1 MAAVCWIDN
10 FGKVK
15 NSLSP
20 GEVYMINAKTH
31 LTFRIP
37 SESLIAKSANLNI
50 VSENPEKIPFKTT
63 YKGYHSASCIPI
75 SGGKLKYFI
84 DYIDDV
90 SVTPQTTEVHEI
102 LVQPVIE
109 IQGSEI
115 DYQEICLQTNLSR
128 CLGPLQN
135 WKNSLLSQ
143 ISLGFNLFHI
153 TAVQSLGKYGSLYCI
168 GDYLALNSEFFP
180 NNDKNINEE
189 EKITLMRNLVKDID
203 RYGAGMIV
211 DIVLSHCSSVNP
223 IFSMNSNAAYT
234 LTNTPHLNV
243 AYELDKALQEFTT
256 EMHDRRLKF
265 QCGNR
270 IESLNDLSYIMSIV
284 RDKLKNLRLKEYF
297 LMDTNK
303 VLTCFTSAETS
314 VCNITEEKLA
324 YYKSLTKTLGIKGL
338 LKKHFVENLGYSR
351 FGVKLRN
358 EEIWTLC
365 KSLGMTREV
374 ILREVLKEVQSL
386 NTYFETKFSRF
397 FQTIL
402 QNIEAEIKYQK
413 LELRVFEVT
422 PNKPLVKP
430 YFTSLPNGEI
440 ALLNGFII
448 NNKNVKRDISE
459 KWEYLKRNVICWRDC
474 VKLRYKKNREECV
487 ELWDTI
493 EKYVVGM
500 AKIFK
505 GFRLDNCHGTSLEAT
520 KYFIEKSREVNPN
533 LLVIAELFTGS
544 AQLDT
549 EYVQEIGINFLI
561 RESLNH
567 KSPNSF
573 SDFLYNSAQKNTGII
588 RKIPEILYDFTHDNP
603 TLTQCRTTED
613 YLSNMILTAMFR
625 GPTASTRGY
634 EEVIPNQLS
643 VVEEKRLYK
652 TYNEELMNIN
662 HVPVLEVRDNA
673 IRVCVEYYGN
683 YENVEIRGDWD
694 GWKRSVRLLKSGDRF
709 IVNLLFPKVLRGME
723 YGFKFI
729 LNNNEWLCDKRYR
742 HYQTWDGYW
751 NNLLR
756 VEENIPSL
764 SADSN
769 DLREFRRAV
778 NIMRRV
784 LHREQYTDLSNYC
797 YDNNILK
804 VTLKNPNTQHCYTLL
819 TRISYSKESGV
830 SFSLKFDGTIDSHPL
845 AGTIAYTSS
854 FIDNNKEIHGIP
866 IQVRSQNAQTF
877 FSIQKSQDTD
887 TINLY
892 NAIPGFILLL
902 KILPQKQNQVIQ
914 VLRKLEVLDSFTTCQ
929 HFFEGLG
936 LIDINLVVWRT
947 AEEEKNFGKRNLYK
961 FPGLDNTKYAGI
973 AGLVTYVEDYNNLQM
988 NHPIYINLLQGNWYI
1003 DFQVSRIKDIDSK
1016 VFYFYV
1022 NDTLNLI
1029 KELSRPQIAEFSV
1042 KFFCKLF
1049 KALKNYTVKHLMKC
1063 EIFSNT
1069 LVYYATQMFSSYDL
1083 AHLCRLERNLGKED
1097 LCFENFWSVDLLISM
1112 NLFGKCEEV
1121 LVGFAFSMKITKNKK
1136 VNYANC
1142 IGFLNAVRV
1151 YLEGVYPKAT
1161 VLNIQIGLVSFRDI
1175 VYDIFDH
1182 IAKNI
1187 LDIESG
1193 LILIPPNQT
1202 WMSSES
1208 RQGAPIEITAYLFT
1222 ILDFFSELDDF
1233 PQAIYLPTGT
1243 LTLKE
1248 WQNLIKNS
1256 FEDLY
1261 WIPTSRNSIYM
1272 RPELAKTRGIY
1283 KDTIGSLKEQEEYQC
1298 RPNVYIAMVIAP
1310 DLFNADLA
1318 RKCLKNTKKLLVN
1331 DSEFAIKTLSL
1342 DDLEYSTTEE
1352 FKGDEHIW
1360 LYAWYLEAALMFEE
1374 EKREKVWEFLGFLK
1388 NNMKIKWFCIPE
1400 KPNLSRPSGL
1410 GYLSAFQGFKLT
1422 IRLVI

>member
-15 NSLSP
+15 QSLCP
-20 GEVYMINAKTH
+20 GEVYMINAKTQ
-31 LTFRIP
+31 LIFRIP
-37 SESLIAKSANLNI
+37 SQSPIAKSANLNI
-50 VSENPEKIPFKTT
+50 VSENPEKNPFKNT
-63 YKGYHSASCIPI
+63 YKGYHSASYTPI

-84 DYIDDV
+84 DYIDDI
-90 SVTPQTTEVHEI
+90 SITPQTTDVHEI
-102 LVQPVIE
+102 LIQPVIE

-128 CLGPLQN
+128 CLGPLKN
-135 WKNSLLSQ
+135 WKDSLLSQ
-143 ISLGFNLFHI
+143 IALGFNLFHI

-180 NNDKNINEE
+180 NNNKNIQEE
-189 EKITLMRNLVKDID
+189 DKFSLMKNLVKEID
-203 RYGAGMIV
+203 KCGAGMVV

-234 LTNTPHLNV
+234 LINTPHLTV
-243 AYELDKALQEFTT
+243 AYELDKALQEFST

-270 IESLNDLSYIMSIV
+270 IESPNDLSYIMSII
-284 RDKLKNLRLKEYF
+284 RDKLKNLQLKEYF

-314 VCNITEEKLA
+314 PCLITEEKIN

-351 FGVKLRN
+351 FGVKLKY
-358 EEIWTLC
+358 EEIWALC
-365 KSLGMTREV
+365 KSLGMSREA
-374 ILREVLKEVQSL
+374 ILREILKEVQSL

-397 FQTIL
+397 FQAIL

-474 VKLRYKKNREECV
+474 VKLRYGKDREECV

-493 EKYVVGM
+493 EKYVTEM

-520 KYFIEKSREVNPN
+520 KYFIAKSREVNPN

-549 EYVQEIGINFLI
+549 EFVQEIGINFLI

-573 SDFLYNSAQKNTGII
+573 SDFLLNSTQKNSEII

-652 TYNEELMNIN
+652 TYTDELGDIN
-662 HVPVLEVRDNA
+662 HVPVLEVTNNA

-694 GWKRSVRLLKSGDRF
+694 GWKRSVKLLKRGEKF
-709 IVNLLFPKVLRGME
+709 IANLLFPKVLRGME

-729 LNNNEWLCDKRYR
+729 LNNTDWLCDKRFR

-778 NIMRRV
+778 NILRRV
-784 LHREQYTDLSNYC
+784 LNREQYTELSNDC
-797 YDNNILK
+797 YDNDILR
-804 VTLKNPNTQHCYTLL
+804 VTLKNPNTYHCYTLL
-819 TRISYSKESGV
+819 TRIAYSKGSGV
-830 SFSLKFDGTIDSHPL
+830 SFSLKLDGNIDSHPL
-845 AGTIAYTSS
+845 AGSLISTSS
-854 FIDNNKEIHGIP
+854 FVDNSKEIHGIP
-866 IQVRSQNAQTF
+866 IQVRSHNAETF

-892 NAIPGFILLL
+892 NAMPGFILLL
-902 KILPQKQNQVIQ
+902 KILPKNQNELIQ
-914 VLRKLEVLDSFTTCQ
+914 IIRKLEVLDNFATFQ
-929 HFFEGLG
+929 RFFEGLG
-936 LIDINLVVWRT
+936 LIDINLAVWRT
-947 AEEEKNFGKRNLYK
+947 ADEEKKFSKKNIYK
-961 FPGLDNTKYAGI
+961 FPGLENGKYAGI
-973 AGLVTYVEDYNNLQM
+973 AGLATAVKDYNNIQT
-988 NHPIYINLLQGNWYI
+988 NHPVYSNLLQGNWYI
-1003 DFQVSRIKDIDSK
+1003 DFQTSRIKDIDSK

-1022 NDTLNLI
+1022 NDTFSLI
-1029 KELSRPQIAEFSV
+1029 KELSRPQIADFSL

-1049 KALKNYTVKHLMKC
+1049 KAFKNYTVKHLMKC
-1063 EIFSNT
+1063 EIFSKT
-1069 LVYYATQMFSSYDL
+1069 LVFYATQMFSSYDF
-1083 AHLCRLERNLGKED
+1083 AHLCRLERNVGKED
-1097 LCFENFWSVDLLISM
+1097 FSFENFWSVDLLISM

-1121 LVGFAFSMKITKNKK
+1121 LVGFAFGMKIIKNKK

-1182 IAKNI
+1182 IANNI

-1202 WMSSES
+1202 WMNSES
-1208 RQGAPIEITAYLFT
+1208 REGAPIEITAYLYT

-1233 PQAIYLPTGT
+1233 PQEFHLPTGT
-1243 LTLKE
+1243 LTLKS
-1248 WQNLIKNS
+1248 WRDLIKNS

-1261 WIPTSRNSIYM
+1261 WIPTNRNSIYM

-1283 KDTIGSLKEQEEYQC
+1283 KDTIGSQKEQEEYQC
-1298 RPNVYIAMVIAP
+1298 RPSIYIAMVIAP
-1310 DLFNADLA
+1310 DLFKADLA
-1318 RKCLKNTKKLLVN
+1318 KKCLKNTKKLLVN
-1331 DSEFAIKTLSL
+1331 DSEFTVKTLGL
-1342 DDLEYSTTEE
+1342 DDLEYSENGE

-1374 EKREKVWEFLGFLK
+1374 EKNEKVWEFLSYVK
-1388 NNMKIKWFCIPE
+1388 NHMKSKWYCIPE
-1400 KPNLSRPSGL
+1400 KPNLNRPSGL